1 MSPLDRA
8 LNLVSVVLVEPL
20 YGGNLGSVA
29 RVMANFG
36 LSRLVLVN
44 PAPRALEDP
53 SLPAMARTAV
63 DVVRGARLAST
74 LEEALGEAEVALG
87 FTTRLGKRR
96 RDALDLRAAV
106 ERLSREAPTA
116 RVAAVFGRED
126 AGLTTAELQRCQWM
140 VRIPTHRRLPS
151 LNLAQAVGLFC
162 YEVSLALAA
171 PPAPAAAAPAP
182 VAELEG
188 FYAHAERVLQ
198 EIGFIEEASPAR
210 MMNEVRRIVSRR
222 LPERRDVRIL
232 RGVLAKVESA
242 LARARGR
249 GT

>member
-1 MSPLDRA
+1 MSSLD
-8 LNLVSVVLVEPL
+8 LVSVVLVEPL

-44 PAPRALEDP
+44 PASRALEDP

-63 DVVRGARLAST
+63 DVVRGARLATS
-74 LEEALGEAEVALG
+74 LEEALGEAQVALG

-96 RDALDLRAAV
+96 RDGMDLRTAAQ
-106 ERLSREAPTA
+106 RLSQEAPAA

-126 AGLTTAELQRCQWM
+126 AGLTTAELQRCHWL

-162 YEVSLALAA
+162 YEASLALAA
-171 PPAPAAAAPAP
+171 PAAPAVPAPAP
-182 VAELEG
+182 VGELEG
-188 FYAHAERVLQ
+188 FYAHAERVLH

-210 MMNEVRRIVSRR
+210 MMNEVRRMLSRR
-222 LPERRDVRIL
+222 LPEPRDVRIL
-232 RGVLAKVESA
+232 RGILAKVEAA
-242 LARARGR
+242 LARGR
-249 GT
+249 GRDA

>member
-8 LNLVSVVLVEPL
+8 LDRVSIVLVEPL

-53 SLPAMARTAV
+53 ALAAMARTAV
-63 DVVRGARLAST
+63 DVVREARLARS
-74 LEEALGEAEVALG
+74 LEEALEGAEVALG

-96 RDALDLRAAV
+96 RDGVDLRPAA
-106 ERLSREAPTA
+106 ERLAREAPTA

-126 AGLTTAELQRCQWM
+126 AGLTTGELQRCHWL

-162 YEVSLALAA
+162 YEASLAW
-171 PPAPAAAAPAP
+171 AAPAP
-182 VAELEG
+182 GATPRPAPVSELEG
-188 FYAHAERVLQ
+188 LYAHVERVLL

-222 LPERRDVRIL
+222 LPEPRDVRIL
-232 RGVLAKVESA
+232 RGILAKVELA
-242 LARARGR
+242 LRRAKGA
-249 GT
+249 

>member
-1 MSPLDRA
+1 MSALDCIR
-8 LNLVSVVLVEPL
+8 VVLVEPL

-29 RVMANFG
+29 RVMGNFG

-44 PAPRALEDP
+44 PAPGCLDDPALAP
-53 SLPAMARTAV
+53 MARTAV
-63 DVVRGARLAST
+63 DVVRGARIAKS
-74 LEEALGEAEVALG
+74 LEEALADAEIALG
-87 FTTRLGKRR
+87 FTTRLGRRR
-96 RDALDLRAAV
+96 RDGAELRPAA
-106 ERLSREAPTA
+106 ERLAQAAPGT

-126 AGLTTAELQRCQWM
+126 AGLTTGELERCHWL

-162 YEVSLALAA
+162 YEASLTLGAPTPLAA
-171 PPAPAAAAPAP
+171 PRPAS

-188 FYAHAERVLQ
+188 LYAHAERVLL

-222 LPERRDVRIL
+222 LPEPRDVRIL
-232 RGVLAKVESA
+232 RGVLAKVELA
-242 LARARGR
+242 LDRARGR
-249 GT
+249 